1 MAIKT
6 TDAMIDQSRRG
17 FLQALG
23 IGIPTLS
30 ALLHEG
36 FTAEAQD
43 ASPTAQTT
51 LTEELSDPSLG
62 HLTLDE
68 VERVGHE
75 VHYEEIANF
84 YAGAMSLAPVIRS
97 NVDYA
102 RHGNR
107 DDRQPDDV
115 WRRRN
120 AESARMA
127 QRRTSLERRGSA
139 HCDHSDTRR
148 IAGL

>member
-84 YAGAMSLAPVIRS
+84 YAGAMSLAPVISVRLHPE
-97 NVDYA
+97 VTWIAPD
-102 RHGNR
+102 
-107 DDRQPDDV
+107 DDV

-127 QRRTSLERRGSA
+127 QRRTSLERRVSA